1 MYQPNSPVDELA
13 NLRARIAELRA
24 REIVLESRF
33 IELRDTGPFTGFSG
47 NVVVNQTTHEV
58 FDISKL
64 PSTVLNDT
72 RFYALRQITSVRI
85 EPHDDI
91 NGHSMLAGIGDTVT
105 SHAIEHR

>member
-47 NVVVNQTTHEV
+47 
-58 FDISKL
+58 
-64 PSTVLNDT
+64 
-72 RFYALRQITSVRI
+72 
-85 EPHDDI
+85 
-91 NGHSMLAGIGDTVT
+91 
-105 SHAIEHR
+105 